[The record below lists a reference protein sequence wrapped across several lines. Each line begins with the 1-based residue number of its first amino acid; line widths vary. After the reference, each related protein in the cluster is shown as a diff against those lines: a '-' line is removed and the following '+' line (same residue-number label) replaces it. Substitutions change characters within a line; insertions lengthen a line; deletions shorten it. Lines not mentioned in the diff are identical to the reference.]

1 MKHSVDNAGRIPG
14 LNAWQQAGRFIDVNG
29 HRLFVVDQG
38 PRDAPVIAV
47 LHGFPSCSWDFWR
60 VLPALTVRYRV
71 VLHDHIGL
79 GLSEKPRD
87 YSYSILDQATH
98 ATALWQQ
105 LGISR
110 VHLLAHDYGCS
121 VATELFHRRL
131 QGDPGVLIDSA
142 TLVNSGLYYDMADLR
157 IAQHL
162 LRMPWTRGVVSRL
175 SGRAMFK
182 LNMRRLWGERP
193 ADLDTEL
200 DLLWEFASR
209 DGGKQALGWLSHYL
223 EERRYIHKERW
234 NHAIRRFD
242 APAHVL
248 WGDRDPVGVPAIAEK
263 LAREL
268 PQATLTWMHGAGHY
282 PMLET
287 PGVFSREA
295 LRFIDGT
302 T

>member
-1 MKHSVDNAGRIPG
+1 MNAPMPG
-14 LNAWQQAGRFIDVNG
+14 IDTWQQGGRHVDIAG
-29 HRLFVVDQG
+29 HRVFFIDQG

-60 VLPALTVRYRV
+60 VLPALSARYRV
-71 VLHDHIGL
+71 VIHDHPGL
-79 GLSEKPRD
+79 GLSAKPRD
-87 YSYSILDQATH
+87 YGYSILDQATH
-98 ATALWQQ
+98 AVALWQQ
-105 LGISR
+105 LGLSR

-121 VATELFHRRL
+121 VATELFHRRAH
-131 QGDPGVLIDSA
+131 GEAGVTIASA

-162 LRMPWTRGVVSRL
+162 LRMPWTRGLFSRL

-193 ADLDTEL
+193 ADLEAEL
-200 DLLWEFASR
+200 DLLWEFARR
-209 DGGKQALGWLSHYL
+209 DGGKVALGQVSHYL
-223 EERRYIHKERW
+223 EERRHIHKERW
-234 NHAIRRFD
+234 SRAIRAFD

-268 PQATLTWMHGAGHY
+268 PQATLTWLHGAGHY
-282 PMLET
+282 PMLEA
-287 PGVFSREA
+287 PALFSRDV
-295 LRFIDGT
+295 LRFLDGLAWPGR
-302 T
+302 